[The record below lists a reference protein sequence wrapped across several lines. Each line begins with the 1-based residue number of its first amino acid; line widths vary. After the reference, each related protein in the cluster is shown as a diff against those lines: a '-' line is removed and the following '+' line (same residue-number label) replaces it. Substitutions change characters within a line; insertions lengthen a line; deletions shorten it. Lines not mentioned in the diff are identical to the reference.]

1 MASIKNKWITW
12 NEKDKIANVFIFACG
27 VYKGRYI
34 YMSGRK
40 QNLEAKED
48 VIFDT
53 KTKTKITLPM
63 LANRKLYPGI
73 IFNGNC
79 YVNYIE
85 RIS

>member
-12 NEKDKIANVFIFACG
+12 NENDKIANVFIFACG

-34 YMSGRK
+34 YMFGRK

-53 KTKTKITLPM
+53 ETKTLPTENYTRVSFSM
-63 LANRKLYPGI
+63 AI
-73 IFNGNC
+73 IM
-79 YVNYIE
+79 
-85 RIS
+85 